1 MFKDI
6 NISYETYYAEQDDV
20 TFVMKVLTRFVNGK
34 PSEMLSME
42 VVGFYFGK
50 PDERHTKS
58 HIGKRK
64 AIFDEI

>member
-42 VVGFYFGK
+42 VVALVCTLTVT
-50 PDERHTKS
+50 P
-58 HIGKRK
+58 
-64 AIFDEI
+64 